1 MTRARRIA
9 SRAALAAAAL
19 VVLAAVG
26 MGGCE
31 SKETPKGQGGKKKIA
46 GIVFQEDQ
54 YMRLVLFGMREAAA
68 KAGVELLEGNSNN
81 RPEKEIELINTY
93 VARGVDA
100 ICVAPISKKGSVT
113 ALKLAHEKG
122 IAIIA
127 QSTPVEGDLAASH
140 IECDAGDLGVQTG
153 KAARKYIQE
162 KLGGKA
168 KVAIIAFKSQV
179 PEQSDARTS
188 GFKGQLADLP
198 GVEFVAEQ
206 DAWLPE
212 LGLKRVGDILTAHPQ
227 INVIWSANEGGTIG
241 SVLAVKNAGK
251 AGQVVVFGTDSSD
264 QLISFLQSSDNVLQA
279 ITSQRPVEVGRMAV
293 EAALKVLAGET
304 VEKKVLLKGILL
316 SRDDPE
322 GVRAFAK
329 QFKEWTSKGTS

>member
-1 MTRARRIA
+1 MARRTRTA
-9 SRAALAAAAL
+9 QWGPVALAALIA
-19 VVLAAVG
+19 LAA
-26 MGGCE
+26 MAGCE
-31 SKETPKGQGGKKKIA
+31 TKDQPKGQGGKKKIA

-68 KAGVELLEGNSNN
+68 KAGVELLEGNSNS

-113 ALKLAHEKG
+113 ALKLAQAQG

-127 QSTPVEGDLAASH
+127 QSTPVEGDIAATH

-153 KAARKYIQE
+153 KAARRYIQE

-168 KVAIIAFKSQV
+168 KVAVIAFKSQV
-179 PEQSDARTS
+179 PEQSDARVN
-188 GFKGQLADLP
+188 GFKSQLADLP
-198 GVEFVAEQ
+198 GVEYVAEQ

-212 LGLKRVGDILTAHPQ
+212 LGVKRVGDILTAHPQ
-227 INVIWSANEGGTIG
+227 INLIWSANEGGTIG
-241 SVLAVKNAGK
+241 AVLAVKNAGK
-251 AGQVVVFGTDSSD
+251 AGDIAVFGTDSSE
-264 QLISFLQSSDNVLQA
+264 QLIGFLLSTDNVLQA
-279 ITSQRPVEVGRMAV
+279 VTSQRPVDVGRMAV
-293 EAALKVLAGET
+293 ESALKVLRGET
-304 VEKKVLLKGILL
+304 VQKKVLLKGILL

-322 GVRAFAK
+322 GVRAFEK
-329 QFKEWTSKGTS
+329 QFKEWTTKGAP